1 MPLPVSFPTITAPT
15 ITAPALPALGPPSQ
29 PGAFQSVFSDAV
41 AKVEQFQQNASDSVD
56 RFLSGEDEE
65 IHHAALAAQQADLS
79 FQLFLQVRNKIVD
92 AYQEVM
98 KMPV

>member
-1 MPLPVSFPTITAPT
+1 MAFPILPPSIAPVT
-15 ITAPALPALGPPSQ
+15 LPAISPPSIG
-29 PGAFQSVFSDAV
+29 PASPSGAFQSVFSDALS
-41 AKVEQFQQNASDSVD
+41 KVEQFQQNAHASVE

-65 IHHAALAAQQADLS
+65 IHHVALEIEKADLS

-98 KMPV
+98 KMQV

>member
-1 MPLPVSFPTITAPT
+1 MAVPMI
-15 ITAPALPALGPPSQ
+15 PPSVASVT
-29 PGAFQSVFSDAV
+29 PPAISTPSLGSSSPSGAFQSVFADAV
-41 AKVEQFQQNASDSVD
+41 SKVDQFQQNAHASMD

-65 IHHAALAAQQADLS
+65 VHHVAIATEQADLS

-98 KMPV
+98 KMQV